1 MKDDL
6 TYPRNDGHEM
16 RPSGDKIYTVS
27 EITREIKLTLE
38 NTFPPIWIEG
48 EISNFKRHT
57 SGHLYFSL
65 KDQEAQISCV
75 MWRGRNQNLLFQPQD
90 GMKVRVMGNV
100 TVYERQG
107 RYQLDVMLIRSAGRG
122 ELQLAFEAMKRR
134 LEAEGLFLPEFKKGL
149 PPFPERIGII
159 TSPTGAV
166 IQDIIS
172 VIRRRFPSVQLI
184 LRPVRVQG
192 EGAEEEIAQAIKDF
206 NVYQQVD
213 VLIVGRGGGSLEDL
227 WAFNEEIV
235 ARAIFDS
242 TIPIISSVG
251 HETDFSISD
260 FVADVRAPTP
270 SAAAELI
277 VRDRE
282 ELLQIIN
289 HWNQTLMRALENRI
303 IRNREKIELI
313 KRSYSFRW
321 PIERIREY
329 RQRLDE
335 VSKNHETIF
344 LHQLDRLKSE
354 VTRMKS
360 QLQVLCPLEVLQRG
374 YSITTRISDN
384 HVIKNS
390 SEVSKNEKIRIR
402 FAKGLVRSMIE
413 AIEE

>member
-1 MKDDL
+1 MKDDP
-6 TYPRNDGHEM
+6 TYPRNEGHEVC
-16 RPSGDKIYTVS
+16 PSTDKIYTVS

-38 NTFPPIWIEG
+38 DTFPPIWIEG
-48 EISNFKRHT
+48 EVSNFKRHT

-65 KDQEAQISCV
+65 KDQESQISCV
-75 MWRGRNQNLLFQPQD
+75 MWRGRNQNLLFQPED
-90 GMKVRVMGNV
+90 GMKVRVWGNV

-107 RYQLDVMLIRSAGRG
+107 RYQLDVILIRSAGRG
-122 ELQLAFEAMKRR
+122 ELQLAFEAMKKR
-134 LEAEGLFLPEFKKGL
+134 LEAEGLFRSEFKKRL

-172 VIRRRFPSVQLI
+172 VTRRRFPSVQLI

-192 EGAEEEIAQAIKDF
+192 EGAAEEIAEAIKDF
-206 NVYQQVD
+206 NAYQQVD

-242 TIPIISSVG
+242 TIPIVSSVG
-251 HETDFSISD
+251 HETDFSIAD

-270 SAAAELI
+270 SAAAELV

-282 ELLQIIN
+282 ELLQTMS
-289 HWNQTLMRALENRI
+289 HWNYTLNRALEDRI
-303 IRNREKIELI
+303 VLNREKIEMI
-313 KRSYSFRW
+313 KRSYGFRW
-321 PIERIREY
+321 PIDRIREY

-335 VSKNHETIF
+335 VSKNQETIF
-344 LHQLDRLKSE
+344 LHQMDRLKSDII
-354 VTRMKS
+354 RLKS
-360 QLQVLCPLEVLQRG
+360 KLQALCPQEVLQRG

-384 HVIKNS
+384 RVIKTS
-390 SEVSKNEKIRIR
+390 SEVSEKENIRIR
-402 FAKGLVRSMIE
+402 FAKGTIRSMVE
-413 AIEE
+413 VIEE